1 MKKNNKNDKKSTPDK
16 PVAAPAAPKPTAT
29 REANPENG
37 GFAKMLAGKELYA
50 LLGVVFLSILFVF
63 WDFLTFEKTYF
74 FKDIGSDSLNMY
86 YPNLMHMSDYIKQY
100 GGLTWTFSQGLGQN
114 MFPLWLSD
122 FFTNIILVL
131 FSKESLPYTIA
142 YVEVV
147 KILLCCFVFYKY
159 LSELKLNKF
168 TVSVMAYLF
177 AFSGYIILGGCWTI
191 FSVEALYVA
200 IILYG
205 YERWLNHGKIFWLV
219 AGIALLSFLQPF
231 LLFPYAIFLAAYI
244 PVRYNDVRGGEWGKF
259 PLFLAMTVGLAV
271 IGVAIASYQ
280 LFPDVLQ
287 YMESPRVGGEARLI
301 EKLKQQPMFGM
312 ADEWLRFTTTFRAF
326 GSDMLGTGS
335 AFQGWQ
341 NYLEAPLFYCGI
353 LCLVT
358 FPQAFV
364 GMTKSQRIAYGILGG
379 LFFLP
384 ILFPYFRYT
393 FWAFAGD
400 YFRTYSLVV
409 TLLLLLFTAKAL
421 DNIINTGKVNLIV
434 LGVTVLALLVLLYT
448 PNEQFAPAINVGLKS
463 FATLLIFVYAGVLFG
478 LSRGGDMQRYA
489 FIGLAVVVFIEM
501 GYFSSQTVND
511 RDVVTGEDL
520 KEKIGYNDYTSDAVK
535 YLKEKDKGFFRVNKD
550 YSSGVAIHQ
559 SINDAKAQGYFGSA
573 SYHSFNQINYIKFLA
588 ELNVLDPKDENQ
600 TRWAM
605 GVTGRPLLFSLV
617 GGKYWLV
624 RKPETRVESFGYDS
638 IGKVGDVKIMQNRY
652 AAPFGFVYDTVLDE
666 ATFKTFS
673 NFAKDQFV
681 LRGCV
686 VANGDADLLSHGK
699 KFNLADTAVPFSLD
713 QYGVYVNKL
722 KERAFTMTQFK
733 ESEIKGNV
741 TLNEPGVL
749 FFSIPFDEG
758 WSATV
763 NGKEAKLYK
772 VNIGFLG
779 LKLPAGKSDV
789 EIKFEPRMMKK
800 GGMVSLC
807 ALVVFAGLVVLSSRK
822 KKESA

>member
-1 MKKNNKNDKKSTPDK
+1 MKKHTKNEKKNIPDSPAAAPQK
-16 PVAAPAAPKPTAT
+16 PVTQAANLGSNSLAA
-29 REANPENG
+29 
-37 GFAKMLAGKELYA
+37 MLAGKELYL
-50 LLGVVFLSILFVF
+50 LLGMVALSCFFVF
-63 WDFLTFEKTYF
+63 WDFLSFEKVYF
-74 FKDIGSDSLNMY
+74 FKDIGSDSLNIY
-86 YPNLMHMSDYIKQY
+86 YPSLMHMSDYIKSW
-100 GGLTWTFSQGLGQN
+100 GVPTWSFSQGLGQN
-114 MFPLWLSD
+114 MFPLWLGD
-122 FFTNIILVL
+122 FFTNIIVVL

-142 YVEVV
+142 YVEVI

-159 LSELKLNKF
+159 LTALKLNKY
-168 TVSVMAYLF
+168 TVCIMSYLF

-191 FSVEALYVA
+191 FSTEALYVA

-205 YERWLNHGKIFWLV
+205 FERWLNNGKILWLV
-219 AGIALLSFLQPF
+219 TGIALLSFLQPF

-244 PVRYNDVRGGEWGKF
+244 PVRYNDVRGDEWMKF
-259 PLFLAMTVGLAV
+259 PVFLIKTVGLAV
-271 IGVAIASYQ
+271 VGVAISSYQ

-301 EKLKQQPMFGM
+301 EKLKEQPMFGV

-353 LCLVT
+353 FCLVT
-358 FPQAFV
+358 FPQMFV
-364 GMTKSQRIAYGILGG
+364 GLTKKQRIAYGIFAG

-384 ILFPYFRYT
+384 VIFPYFRYT

-421 DNIINTGKVNLIV
+421 DSIINTGKVNLIV
-434 LGVTVLALLVLLYT
+434 LGVTVLFLLVLLYS

-463 FATLLIFVYAGVLFG
+463 FATLLIFVYAAILFG
-478 LSRGGDMQRYA
+478 LGRTGDMQRYA

-501 GYFSSQTVND
+501 GYFSSQTVNE
-511 RDVVTGEDL
+511 REVVTGEDL
-520 KEKIGYNDYTSDAVK
+520 KSKIGYNDYTSDAVK

-588 ELNVLDPKDENQ
+588 ELAVLDPKDENQ

-624 RKPETRVESFGYDS
+624 KKPETQVQNFGYDS

-652 AAPFGFVYDTVLDE
+652 AAPFGFAYDTVLDE
-666 ATFKTFS
+666 ATFRTFS
-673 NFAKDQFV
+673 NFQKDQYL
-681 LRGCV
+681 LRGAV
-686 VANGDADLLSHGK
+686 VANSDADLLSHVK
-699 KFNLADTAVPFSLD
+699 KFNLADTTVPFSLD

-722 KERAFTMTQFK
+722 KEKSFTVTQFK
-733 ESEIKGNV
+733 ESDIKGNIS
-741 TLNEPGVL
+741 LNDAGVL

-758 WSATV
+758 WKASV
-763 NGKEAKLYK
+763 NGKDAKLYK
-772 VNIGFLG
+772 VNFGFLG

-789 EIKFEPRMMKK
+789 EIKFEPRMMKE
-800 GGMVSLC
+800 GGMVSLA
-807 ALVVFAGLVVLSSRK
+807 ALLVFVGLVFLSKRK
-822 KKESA
+822 QIASE